1 MTYIEPLSG
10 IPCSPGVSIARAL
23 VIGDDDIVINPTP
36 IEDGAVEEEIA
47 RFHAA
52 RDAAL
57 SQVRAISD
65 HLALSGKVEQ
75 QAIFEGHLVL
85 LEDEEL
91 EHDVLAL
98 IRQSHYRSEQAIH
111 EAIESYAKMVS
122 DLDDPYLRERAT
134 DCRDIGARLIR
145 NVLGVQTFD
154 LGSIAEDTILVA
166 RDFTPSQTAQIS
178 LEHVK
183 GLISE
188 LGGRTSHSAIMARSL
203 ELPAIVGVKNATL
216 HIRSGDLIALDVE
229 HNQIWVRPD
238 AARLADIRAVQR
250 QYALQREKWQA
261 LRDLP
266 ALTRD
271 GHRVELCA
279 NIGTVRDADS
289 AQANGAEGIGLYRTE
304 FLFMDRPTLPG
315 EEEQY
320 LEYSAIARA
329 MSGKA
334 VIVRT
339 MDIGGDKELPCL
351 DFPKE
356 LNPFLGWRAIR
367 IFFDRPDI
375 MLPQLRAILR
385 ASAHGPLR
393 IMFPMVAAVEEFR
406 ALKAQVCALKDELR
420 ADGVPFDEAIP
431 LGVMIETPA
440 AAVLA
445 RFLAREV
452 DFFSIGTNDLT
463 QYTLAVDRGNEQIAR
478 MYQPLSPAV
487 LGLIQQVIDASHAAG
502 KWTGMCGELAGDER
516 ATALLVGMGLDEFSM
531 SAIALPRIK
540 AIVRSLDYEAARQLA
555 VQVRECATLEEV
567 EDRLQAFARQ
577 NSGAS
582 EAYE

>member
-1 MTYIEPLSG
+1 MTANEPLSG
-10 IPCSPGVSIARAL
+10 IPCSPGISIARAL
-23 VIGDDDIVINPTP
+23 VIGDDDIVINPAP
-36 IEDGAVEEEIA
+36 IDDGAVEEEIA

-52 RDAAL
+52 RDAAVA
-57 SQVRAISD
+57 QVQAISD
-65 HLALSGKVEQ
+65 HLALSGQSEQ

-98 IRQSHYRSEQAIH
+98 IRQSHFRSEQAIH
-111 EAIESYAKMVS
+111 EAIENYARMVAA
-122 DLDDPYLRERAT
+122 LDDPYLRERAT

-145 NVLGVQTFD
+145 NVLGVPTFD

-183 GLISE
+183 GLISD

-203 ELPAIVGVKNATL
+203 ELPAIVGTRNATL

-238 AARLADIRAVQR
+238 AATLERVRAAQR
-250 QYALQREKWQA
+250 QYAREREQLRA

-266 ALTRD
+266 AETRD

-289 AQANGAEGIGLYRTE
+289 ARANGAEGIGLYRTE

-315 EEEQY
+315 EDEQY
-320 LEYSAIARA
+320 EEYSAVARA
-329 MSGKA
+329 MDGQA

-351 DFPKE
+351 DFPRE

-385 ASAHGPLR
+385 ASAHGRLR
-393 IMFPMVAAVEEFR
+393 IMFPMIASVEEFR
-406 ALKAQVCALKDELR
+406 TLKAHVLALKDELR
-420 ADGVPFDEAIP
+420 ADGTAFDENIE

-440 AAVLA
+440 AAVMA

-463 QYTLAVDRGNEQIAR
+463 QYTLAVDRGNEQIAAL
-478 MYQPLSPAV
+478 YQPLSPSV
-487 LGLIQQVIDASHAAG
+487 LALIQQVIDASHAEG

-531 SAIALPRIK
+531 SAVALPRIK
-540 AIVRSLDYEAARQLA
+540 AIVRGLDYAAARELA
-555 VQVRECATLEEV
+555 QQVRDCATRQEV
-567 EDRLQAFARQ
+567 DVKLQAFASRG
-577 NSGAS
+577 SETVVAS
-582 EAYE
+582 E